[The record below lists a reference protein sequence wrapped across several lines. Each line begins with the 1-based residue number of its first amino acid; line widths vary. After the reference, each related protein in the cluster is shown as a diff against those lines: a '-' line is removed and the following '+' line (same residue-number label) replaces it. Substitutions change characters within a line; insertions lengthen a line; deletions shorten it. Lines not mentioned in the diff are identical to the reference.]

1 MKRKR
6 PFPNDI
12 EEPQVPGWR
21 RGPAAGLGGKDWGPP
36 GSVTSGPRRRSAKL
50 CTVSSGSL
58 PRGAISSLS
67 PAQNSGLEKGAAG
80 RSSPLHGGGNREEG
94 PRHSPLVRPLSL
106 GRAGGLEPRGR
117 GRVRLGQRGLR
128 GAGGRRGGAAGP
140 EAGGQRVQGAAHVQE
155 PVSGRGVV
163 PPDGQHFRVQAEL
176 RRLLPTRPRAE
187 EKLRANRPPNTPPP
201 PLSPRDAAQPRRAVH
216 SRSPGAGS
224 GRPALPPAEF
234 LEVQVQRQRRLGHA
248 RSGSSLPDA
257 RCPPPGPPAGQGYTR
272 RRRLSLGEGSG
283 RPSAGTRGGLEEAPA
298 ATHLGGAGGPAQVVT
313 GGQAADASTQH
324 DHGPAHWG
332 LGESS
337 GARTGWPGGPCLRKL
352 RGVRAPAA
360 ADCFRAP
367 GAQGPPRRGP
377 GEREG
382 GAGAGR

>member
-106 GRAGGLEPRGR
+106 GRAGRLEPRGR

-128 GAGGRRGGAAGP
+128 GAGGRRGGRLDLKPEGSACRAPPTYRNRFRAAGWSP
-140 EAGGQRVQGAAHVQE
+140 RTGSTSESRPSSDACSPHVLGQR
-155 PVSGRGVV
+155 
-163 PPDGQHFRVQAEL
+163 
-176 RRLLPTRPRAE
+176 
-187 EKLRANRPPNTPPP
+187 
-201 PLSPRDAAQPRRAVH
+201 
-216 SRSPGAGS
+216 RS
-224 GRPALPPAEF
+224 
-234 LEVQVQRQRRLGHA
+234 
-248 RSGSSLPDA
+248 
-257 RCPPPGPPAGQGYTR
+257 
-272 RRRLSLGEGSG
+272 
-283 RPSAGTRGGLEEAPA
+283 
-298 ATHLGGAGGPAQVVT
+298 
-313 GGQAADASTQH
+313 
-324 DHGPAHWG
+324 
-332 LGESS
+332 
-337 GARTGWPGGPCLRKL
+337 
-352 RGVRAPAA
+352 
-360 ADCFRAP
+360 
-367 GAQGPPRRGP
+367 
-377 GEREG
+377 
-382 GAGAGR
+382 

>member
-1 MKRKR
+1 M
-6 PFPNDI
+6 
-12 EEPQVPGWR
+12 
-21 RGPAAGLGGKDWGPP
+21 
-36 GSVTSGPRRRSAKL
+36 
-50 CTVSSGSL
+50 
-58 PRGAISSLS
+58 
-67 PAQNSGLEKGAAG
+67 
-80 RSSPLHGGGNREEG
+80 
-94 PRHSPLVRPLSL
+94 
-106 GRAGGLEPRGR
+106 
-117 GRVRLGQRGLR
+117 
-128 GAGGRRGGAAGP
+128 
-140 EAGGQRVQGAAHVQE
+140 QGAAHVQE

-163 PPDGQHFRVQAEL
+163 PPDGQHLRVQAEL

-272 RRRLSLGEGSG
+272 RRRLSPGEGSG

-324 DHGPAHWG
+324 DHSPAHWG

-360 ADCFRAP
+360 ADCFRGTRGAGPTQEGAGRTGGRSRCRQIRAAPALSASDWPARGGAPAPPALLPPDSRPAAPAARAGAAFPASGLAGP
-367 GAQGPPRRGP
+367 GAQVTLANENCGVAAPAAARGPAAGAVRGPVRQGPPPAPGGDTALRCSRPREPRG
-377 GEREG
+377 
-382 GAGAGR
+382 